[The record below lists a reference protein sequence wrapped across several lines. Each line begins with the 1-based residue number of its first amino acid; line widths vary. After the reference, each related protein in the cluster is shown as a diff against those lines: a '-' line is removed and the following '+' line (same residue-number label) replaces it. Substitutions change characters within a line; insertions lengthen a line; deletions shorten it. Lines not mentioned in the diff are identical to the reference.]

1 LLKANGLAYLLA
13 DDGTMKVVKPGPV
26 LQVVAENKI
35 GEYCYASPAIAHDQL
50 FIRGES
56 HLFCIGKA
64 K

>member
-26 LQVVAENKI
+26 LQVVAENRLE
-35 GEYCYASPAIAHDQL
+35 EYCYASPAIAHDQL
-50 FIRGES
+50 FIRGEN